1 MYFILMKPMEIVKIR
16 VQLAGKGGPPLV
28 QLVRQMGL
36 RGLYK
41 GTFATLA
48 RDVPFSVIFFS
59 SHGYLKSLWTKEGD
73 LPSLK
78 VIFFSGMLAG
88 SVSAVAVTPMDVV
101 KTKYRFLTKI
111 ASQR

>member
-1 MYFILMKPMEIVKIR
+1 MEIVKIR
-16 VQLAGKGGPPLV
+16 LQLASKEGSNLSQVVKD
-28 QLVRQMGL
+28 MGL

-59 SHGYLKSLWTKEGD
+59 FHGYLKGLWTRHGD
-73 LPSLK
+73 APSLN

-88 SVSAVAVTPMDVV
+88 SVSAVAVTPMDVI
-101 KTKYRFLTKI
+101 KTR
-111 ASQR
+111 